1 MTPRAALAAPA
12 TLRRLHTATTET
24 CDHAP
29 LRPTLT
35 VLSHLQQVSTRGQ
48 CTRSTLSSSPAWNGS
63 TTPLFSVAIHA
74 RQCCRPSVSSLPNAR
89 TPSDRLPSHS
99 GRNASRASNA
109 CRNDHGNGASPAT
122 KRRLW
127 KRINVSHYF
136 GFKLDLFR
144 GYLFSHVVLP
154 TCLTRALISS
164 YFEHRFYRPL
174 PARVQRLD
182 HDCIGG
188 EIYPRFGFLHIYFT
202 CLLRYHHGHISI
214 SISSAQNTDARVV
227 AI

>member
-1 MTPRAALAAPA
+1 MTPRAVLAAPA

-136 GFKLDLFR
+136 GFKLDLLR
-144 GYLFSHVVLP
+144 GYLFLMLYYQPVLLRHLFAP
-154 TCLTRALISS
+154 ISS
-164 YFEHRFYRPL
+164 IDFLGHCLLGFNVSTMTVLGAKPTHGL
-174 PARVQRLD
+174 
-182 HDCIGG
+182 G
-188 EIYPRFGFLHIYFT
+188 FGDICFT
-202 CLLRYHHGHISI
+202 WVLRYHHGHIS
-214 SISSAQNTDARVV
+214 SLTFWLKTGARVV